1 MTERSPSPGELA
13 HYGVKGMKWGVR
25 KAASTREVYG
35 ARARLQV
42 KQNEYSGQK
51 RAVRKAKSPT
61 AKANQKAKLNK
72 MKVDFL
78 KDPDRVTAARLS
90 TGEKVMATL
99 LTGPVGIGV
108 AGVASYNSRVIDARQ
123 RTGYYDRKK

>member
-1 MTERSPSPGELA
+1 MSDEII

-42 KQNEYSGQK
+42 KQNEFATQK

-61 AKANQKAKLNK
+61 AKANQKAKLDR
-72 MKVDFL
+72 MKIDFL
-78 KDPDRVTAARLS
+78 NDPDRVTASRMS
-90 TGEKVMATL
+90 TGEKVAATIL
-99 LTGPVGIGV
+99 AGPIGIGA
-108 AGVASYNSRVIDARQ
+108 AGVASYTSRVIDARQ
-123 RTGYYDRKK
+123 RSGFYNK